1 MNITFAQPG
10 YLALLL
16 IVPFV
21 ILFAVRSRTR
31 RRNHLRRF
39 ASSETSGRLNIEVHS
54 LLRASK
60 WVLICLVFAL
70 MALALAGPHYDER
83 LEMVKLREVD
93 VFYLLDVSNSMTAG
107 DVPPA
112 PTRLELAKRKI
123 RALKDRLI
131 GDRIGLIV
139 FSNRAYT
146 LCPLTID
153 ENAFDFF
160 LDDVD
165 TDTISTGGT
174 NISSAIRKAGESFD
188 YRTKTER
195 VIVLVSDGEEPE
207 IRGDAVKAIKMASD
221 RGIHVFVLGIGTVEG
236 SHIDE
241 IDPDTGRSVNT
252 SLDLKKLR
260 SIAEEGRGIYVDWSN
275 SNRDVN
281 RLVDGI
287 EDVVESSV
295 FETETRSREIEFSM
309 LTILPYQIPLFAAI
323 ILLCMETFI
332 KN

>member
-1 MNITFAQPG
+1 MT
-10 YLALLL
+10 
-16 IVPFV
+16 
-21 ILFAVRSRTR
+21 
-31 RRNHLRRF
+31 
-39 ASSETSGRLNIEVHS
+39 
-54 LLRASK
+54 
-60 WVLICLVFAL
+60 
-70 MALALAGPHYDER
+70 LALAGPHYDER

-93 VFYLLDVSNSMTAG
+93 VFYLLDVSNSMAAR

-112 PTRLELAKRKI
+112 PTRLDLAKRKI
-123 RALKDRLI
+123 RTLKDRLI

-153 ENAFDFF
+153 ENAFDVF

-165 TDTISTGGT
+165 TDTISAGGT
-174 NISSAIRKAGESFD
+174 NISSAIRKAADSFD
-188 YRTKTER
+188 YRTRSEK

-207 IRGDAVKAIKMASD
+207 IRGDAVKAAQMAFSK
-221 RGIHVFVLGIGTVEG
+221 GIHVFVLGIGSIEG

-252 SLDLKKLR
+252 SLDLDKLR
-260 SIAEEGRGIYVDWSN
+260 SVAEEGRGIFVEWSN

-287 EDVVESSV
+287 GKIVRSSV
-295 FETETRSREIEFSM
+295 FETETRSKALEFSM
-309 LTILPYQIPLFAAI
+309 LTILPCQIPLFAAI
-323 ILLCMETFI
+323 ILLCIETFI